1 MVRANKSRTDY
12 LVEFQGLIDDYNNG
26 AVDVELMFSLLQV
39 FNGKLDGEERRAI
52 AENLTK
58 EELAVF
64 DLLTK
69 PAPEL
74 TGEERVRTKRAARD
88 LLETLKWETLTRD
101 WRKRQQARP
110 GAPRCAQVRD
120 TIETALD
127 RGLPEA
133 YTTDLYE
140 QKCAAIYR
148 HVYDSY
154 FGQSRSVYGPAA

>member
-88 LLETLKWETLTRD
+88 LLETLQRETLTLD
-101 WRKRQQARP
+101 WRKRQQAR
-110 GAPRCAQVRD
+110 AQVRD
-120 TIETALD
+120 TMETALH

>member
-12 LVEFQGLIDDYNNG
+12 LVEFQGLINDYNSG

-52 AENLTK
+52 AENLTE
-58 EELAVF
+58 EELAMF

-110 GAPRCAQVRD
+110 GARHDRDRAGPRPA
-120 TIETALD
+120 
-127 RGLPEA
+127 GG
-133 YTTDLYE
+133 
-140 QKCAAIYR
+140 
-148 HVYDSY
+148 VYD
-154 FGQSRSVYGPAA
+154 RSL

>member
-88 LLETLKWETLTRD
+88 LLETLKRETLTRD
-101 WRKRQQARP
+101 WRERLLAR
-110 GAPRCAQVRD
+110 AQVRD